1 MAAILPR
8 KMVLEPKAVRSVDF
22 DPPAEWVSLR
32 EWDLFGA
39 GYGRT
44 ADVVTNHLVL
54 HYPQSEWAELDAA
67 VMSRPPTPHSRH
79 CSLPRFAARSSA
91 GMSTSFSASLIARN
105 LVVSG
110 REMRMRGVRP
120 DFPSE
125 VPLIEDV
132 VRGMVEAPVLRAA
145 WAGSVPQH
153 YSCRICFNWFLFDYS
168 CKANHKHGLYA
179 CFPIKCTVGC

>member
-120 DFPSE
+120 DFPAE

-145 WAGSVPQH
+145 WAGPSPVLFVQDL
-153 YSCRICFNWFLFDYS
+153 FLFDYS
-168 CKANHKHGLYA
+168 CKANHKHGLYT